1 MIPNMS
7 PKIFSLS
14 AVVVGY
20 ILIDDMTANEQN
32 AVGNWLMLVAQVL
45 CTNAFYRQV
54 MQERGVEKKNS
65 SESGK
70 TFGPDETLVMLE
82 KIVKAIRSE
91 MENIKKEV

>member
-7 PKIFSLS
+7 PKVFSLS